1 MNSTY
6 YNDFSTASLIVL
18 GIILS
23 NAAIGLYIAIFG
35 DYENSGRKLW
45 SLNFSAI
52 FLAALVTIIET
63 LSSQGGV

>member
-23 NAAIGLYIAIFG
+23 NAAIGLYIAI
-35 DYENSGRKLW
+35 YSRHENSGRALW
-45 SLNFSAI
+45 ALNFSAI

-63 LSSQGGV
+63 LSSQGAF